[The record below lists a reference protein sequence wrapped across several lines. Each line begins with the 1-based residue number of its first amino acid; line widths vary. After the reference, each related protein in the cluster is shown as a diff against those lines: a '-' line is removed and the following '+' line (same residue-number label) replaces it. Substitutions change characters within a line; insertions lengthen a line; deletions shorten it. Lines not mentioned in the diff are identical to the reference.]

1 MDEIED
7 FLENLNIKKYLFNII
22 IVILFCLLS
31 YFVIYRLNNINK
43 KIDNKVVLDQKNNEK
58 DKKDNESVEYVIVD
72 IKGEVVTPGVY
83 ELIKGSRVIDV
94 INEAQ
99 GLTNNANT
107 RYINL
112 SKILEDGDA
121 IVIYSNKEIEEAS
134 KEEKIEVTVPCVCE
148 DVNSACIENN
158 IKNDNNESN
167 GKININTASLE
178 ELTSLNGIG
187 ESKAKS
193 IIKYR
198 EENGNFKTIEDIT
211 KVSGISEN
219 LFAKIKENITV

>member
-22 IVILFCLLS
+22 IIILFCLLS

-43 KIDNKVVLDQKNNEK
+43 KIDNKVVLNKQEKEENKN
-58 DKKDNESVEYVIVD
+58 DSVEYVIVD
-72 IKGEVVTPGVY
+72 IKGEVTTPGVY

-99 GLTNNANT
+99 GLTGNANT

-121 IVIYSNKEIEEAS
+121 IVIYSNDEIENAS
-134 KEEKIEVTVPCVCE
+134 KEEKIEVTTPCVCE

-158 IKNDNNESN
+158 TNKENNQTSE
-167 GKININTASLE
+167 KININTATQE
-178 ELTSLNGIG
+178 ELTSLSGIG

-198 EENGNFKTIEDIT
+198 EENGNFKSIEDIM

>member
-22 IVILFCLLS
+22 IIILFCLLS

-43 KIDNKVVLDQKNNEK
+43 KIDNKVVLNKQEKEENKN
-58 DKKDNESVEYVIVD
+58 DSVEYVIVD
-72 IKGEVVTPGVY
+72 IKGEVTTPGVY

-99 GLTNNANT
+99 GLTSKANT

-121 IVIYSNKEIEEAS
+121 IVIYSNDEIENAS
-134 KEEKIEVTVPCVCE
+134 KEEKIEVTTPCVCE

-158 IKNDNNESN
+158 TNKETSQTN
-167 GKININTASLE
+167 GKININTATQE
-178 ELTSLNGIG
+178 ELTSLSGIG
-187 ESKAKS
+187 EAKAKS

-198 EENGNFKTIEDIT
+198 EENGNFKSIEDIM

>member
-22 IVILFCLLS
+22 IIILFCLLS

-43 KIDNKVVLDQKNNEK
+43 KIDNKVVLNKQEKEENKN
-58 DKKDNESVEYVIVD
+58 DSVEYVIVD
-72 IKGEVVTPGVY
+72 IKGEVTTPGVY

-99 GLTNNANT
+99 GLTSNANT

-121 IVIYSNKEIEEAS
+121 IVIYSNDEIEKAS
-134 KEEKIEVTVPCVCE
+134 KEEKIEVTTPCVCE

-158 IKNDNNESN
+158 TNKETNQTNR
-167 GKININTASLE
+167 KININTATQE

-187 ESKAKS
+187 EAKAKS

-198 EENGNFKTIEDIT
+198 EENGNFKSIEDIT

>member
-22 IVILFCLLS
+22 IIILFCLLS

-43 KIDNKVVLDQKNNEK
+43 KIDNKVVLNKQEKEENKN
-58 DKKDNESVEYVIVD
+58 DSVEYVIVD
-72 IKGEVVTPGVY
+72 IKGEVTTPGVY

-99 GLTNNANT
+99 GLTGNANT

-121 IVIYSNKEIEEAS
+121 IVIYSNDEIENAS
-134 KEEKIEVTVPCVCE
+134 KEEKIEVTTPCVCE

-158 IKNDNNESN
+158 TNKETSQTSE
-167 GKININTASLE
+167 KININTATQE
-178 ELTSLNGIG
+178 ELTSLSGIG

-198 EENGNFKTIEDIT
+198 EENGNFKSIEDIM

-219 LFAKIKENITV
+219 LFAKIQENITV

>member
-22 IVILFCLLS
+22 IIILFCLLS

-43 KIDNKVVLDQKNNEK
+43 KIDNKVVLNKQEKEENKN
-58 DKKDNESVEYVIVD
+58 DSVEYVIVD
-72 IKGEVVTPGVY
+72 IKGEVTTPGVY

-99 GLTNNANT
+99 GLTGNANT

-121 IVIYSNKEIEEAS
+121 IVIYSNDEIENAS
-134 KEEKIEVTVPCVCE
+134 KEEKIEVTTPCVCE

-158 IKNDNNESN
+158 TNKKNNQTN
-167 GKININTASLE
+167 GKININTATQE
-178 ELTSLNGIG
+178 ELTSLSGIG
-187 ESKAKS
+187 EAKAKS

-198 EENGNFKTIEDIT
+198 EENGNFKSIEDIM

>member
-22 IVILFCLLS
+22 IIILFCLLS

-43 KIDNKVVLDQKNNEK
+43 KIDNKVVLNKQEKEENKN
-58 DKKDNESVEYVIVD
+58 DSVEYVIVD
-72 IKGEVVTPGVY
+72 IKGEVTTPGVY

-99 GLTNNANT
+99 GLTGNANT

-121 IVIYSNKEIEEAS
+121 IVVYSNDEIENAS
-134 KEEKIEVTVPCVCE
+134 KEEKIEVTTPCVCE

-158 IKNDNNESN
+158 TNKETSQTN
-167 GKININTASLE
+167 GKININTATQE
-178 ELTSLNGIG
+178 ELTSLSGIG
-187 ESKAKS
+187 EAKAKS

-198 EENGNFKTIEDIT
+198 EENGNFKSIEDIM

>member
-22 IVILFCLLS
+22 IIISFCLLS
-31 YFVIYRLNNINK
+31 YFVIYKINNFDK
-43 KIDNKVVLDQKNNEK
+43 KINNKTQETLTKKEENKNGNLD
-58 DKKDNESVEYVIVD
+58 YVIVD
-72 IKGEVVTPGVY
+72 IKGEVNTPGVY

-121 IVIYSNKEIEEAS
+121 IVIYSNSEIEQAS
-134 KEEKIEVTVPCVCE
+134 KEEKIEVTTPCVCE

-178 ELTSLNGIG
+178 ELTSLSGIG

>member
-1 MDEIED
+1 MET
-7 FLENLNIKKYLFNII
+7 II
-22 IVILFCLLS
+22 IS
-31 YFVIYRLNNINK
+31 K
-43 KIDNKVVLDQKNNEK
+43 EK
-58 DKKDNESVEYVIVD
+58 KKDNVEYVIVD
-72 IKGEVVTPGVY
+72 IKGEVASPGVY

-99 GLTNNANT
+99 GLTNDANT

-121 IVIYSNKEIEEAS
+121 IVIYSNKEIEDAS
-134 KEEKIEVTVPCVCE
+134 KEERIEVTAPCICE

-158 IKNDNNESN
+158 IKNENSN
-167 GKININTASLE
+167 LNTKVNINTASEE

-187 ESKAKS
+187 ESKAKA

-198 EENGNFKTIEDIT
+198 KENGNFKSIEEIT
-211 KVSGISEN
+211 KVSGISES

>member
-22 IVILFCLLS
+22 IIILFCLLS

-43 KIDNKVVLDQKNNEK
+43 KIDNKVVLNKQEKEENKN
-58 DKKDNESVEYVIVD
+58 DSVEYVIVD
-72 IKGEVVTPGVY
+72 IKGEVTTPGVY

-99 GLTNNANT
+99 GLTSNANT

-121 IVIYSNKEIEEAS
+121 IVIQSNNEIENAS
-134 KEEKIEVTVPCVCE
+134 KEEKIEVTTPCVCE

-158 IKNDNNESN
+158 TNKENNQTSE
-167 GKININTASLE
+167 KININTATQE
-178 ELTSLNGIG
+178 ELTSLSGIG

-198 EENGNFKTIEDIT
+198 EENGTFKSIEEIKNVT
-211 KVSGISEN
+211 GNGEA
-219 LFAKIKENITV
+219 LFEKFKENITI